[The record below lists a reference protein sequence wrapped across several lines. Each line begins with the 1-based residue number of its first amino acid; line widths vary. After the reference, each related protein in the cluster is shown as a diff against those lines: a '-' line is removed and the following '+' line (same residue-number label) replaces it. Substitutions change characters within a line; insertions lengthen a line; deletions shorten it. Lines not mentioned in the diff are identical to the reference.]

1 MSIATLKRK
10 TQTQYNNMSVGSK
23 TGFSLNGTHRSQG
36 YIGQTSLSR
45 SLPKTLMKGNV
56 QKGHGGCCGHY
67 QETPIIQSAVT
78 SLNDETVVK
87 PSVLGTKGMLST
99 RYRWLNRPQPYSTVK
114 PDTTN
119 HLNTQDDYIT
129 RLKKKTIKLADACT
143 TTKDVHCINTC
154 NNYNTYFRQN
164 IFNRKKLFNY
174 TKPDNIHSE
183 KGYKPIASSEY
194 ITKIHESCADNDV
207 LPKNNTKK
215 TPFACGAV

>member
-67 QETPIIQSAVT
+67 KETPIIQSAVT
-78 SLNDETVVK
+78 SLNDPSVVK
-87 PSVLGTKGMLST
+87 PSVLGTKGMLSS
-99 RYRWLNRPQPYSTVK
+99 RNRWLTRPQPYSTVK

-119 HLNTQDDYIT
+119 HVNTQEDYIT
-129 RLKKKTIKLADACT
+129 RLKKKTIKMTDSCT
-143 TTKDVHCINTC
+143 TTKELHCIKTC
-154 NNYNTYFRQN
+154 NNYNTYFRKN
-164 IFNRKKLFNY
+164 IFNF
-174 TKPDNIHSE
+174 TKPDNIHNE
-183 KGYKPIASSEY
+183 KGYKPIASSDY

-207 LPKNNTKK
+207 LPKNNTKN

>member
-45 SLPKTLMKGNV
+45 SLPKTPMKGNV

-67 QETPIIQSAVT
+67 EERPIIQSAVT
-78 SLNDETVVK
+78 SLNDPSDIK
-87 PSVLGTKGMLST
+87 PSVLGTKGMLSS
-99 RYRWLNRPQPYSTVK
+99 RYKWTKRPQPYSTLK
-114 PDTTN
+114 SDTNN

-129 RLKKKTIKLADACT
+129 RLKKKTIKLTDACT
-143 TTKDVHCINTC
+143 TTKEVHCIKSC
-154 NNYNTYFRQN
+154 NNNTYFRQN
-164 IFNRKKLFNY
+164 VFHF
-174 TKPDNIHSE
+174 TKPDNIHNQ
-183 KGYKPIASSEY
+183 KGYKPISGSDY
-194 ITKIHESCADNDV
+194 ITKIHESCTDNDI
-207 LPKNNTKK
+207 LPKNKTNK

>member
-67 QETPIIQSAVT
+67 KETPIIQSAVT
-78 SLNDETVVK
+78 SLNNPSIIK

-99 RYRWLNRPQPYSTVK
+99 RNRWLTRPQPYSTVK

-119 HLNTQDDYIT
+119 NSNTQDDYIT
-129 RLKKKTIKLADACT
+129 RLKKKTIKMTDACT
-143 TTKDVHCINTC
+143 TQKNLQCIKYC
-154 NNYNTYFRQN
+154 NNYNTYFRKN
-164 IFNRKKLFNY
+164 IFNF
-174 TKPDNIHSE
+174 TKPDNIHNQ
-183 KGYKPIASSEY
+183 KGYKPIASSDY
-194 ITKIHESCADNDV
+194 VTKIHESCTTNDV
-207 LPKNNTKK
+207 VTKNNTKK
-215 TPFACGAV
+215 TPFACGAL

>member
-45 SLPKTLMKGNV
+45 SLPKTLMKGNA

-67 QETPIIQSAVT
+67 KEIPIIQSAVT
-78 SLNDETVVK
+78 SLNNPSIIK
-87 PSVLGTKGMLST
+87 PSVLGTKGMLSS
-99 RYRWLNRPQPYSTVK
+99 RNRWLTRPQPYSTVK

-119 HLNTQDDYIT
+119 HLNTQEDYIT
-129 RLKKKTIKLADACT
+129 RLKKKTIKIADSCT
-143 TTKDVHCINTC
+143 TTKELHCIKSC

-183 KGYKPIASSEY
+183 KGYKPIASSDY

-207 LPKNNTKK
+207 LPKNNTKN